1 PGNHAAAPRKP
12 PPSQQRK
19 TSTATPGN
27 TGNPTPIT
35 TTTTNEF
42 NRFERNHYACDSG
55 AQYPSALSV
64 PLSVQLPEW
73 LIEVLDREACR
84 MGISRQTVMKVWLT
98 ERADVKQGS

>member
-1 PGNHAAAPRKP
+1 
-12 PPSQQRK
+12 
-19 TSTATPGN
+19 
-27 TGNPTPIT
+27 
-35 TTTTNEF
+35 
-42 NRFERNHYACDSG
+42 
-55 AQYPSALSV
+55 V